1 MAMGQGT
8 TSSSVLNAPLS
19 SLKGVGPK
27 LCEKLTRLGL
37 HTVEDLL
44 YTLPHRYEDRRHF
57 SPINQLK
64 PGESGQF
71 CGKILQA
78 DEVPLGR
85 SRKKIFEVVVSDDS
99 GQILL
104 KWFHYRRD
112 WMKKQYTPG
121 RTIYAY
127 GEVRIF
133 SGRREILH
141 PEVDFNA
148 NDSSDA
154 MRILPVYPL
163 TEGLSQKQLRSF
175 CQQAVCAY
183 ADAAVSH
190 LPEWILKKRALLPL
204 NEALLQCHCPLQD
217 SDFHLLQSGEHPG
230 RQTLVYDE
238 FFYLQLGLALR
249 RRGVQVE
256 QGRAFTLEHRYTQPL
271 AKELPFNLTSAQK
284 RVLGEIKRDMLAP
297 HPMNRLIQGDVGSG
311 KTIVALM
318 SALIAIENGAQTAV
332 LAPTEILA
340 EQHYRQFHHW
350 MTQLQLNCALLTGST
365 PKAERQSILE
375 KLSQGE
381 IQLLVGT
388 HAILQPDVQFK
399 DLGLVIIDEQH
410 RFGVQQRQ
418 QLRKK
423 GHSPDTLVMTATPIP
438 RTLSLTLYGDLA
450 MSVID
455 ELPPGRT
462 PITTRIARASQ
473 RQQLLDF
480 VCRELDKGYQVYFVY
495 PLVEESERSEL
506 KAATDAFEALQS
518 ELGDKYNGGLL
529 HGRLHSRDKE
539 AVMDQ
544 FKKGEISYLVSTT
557 VIEVGIDVPNAS
569 VMVIEH
575 AERFGLAQLHQLRGR
590 VGRGAAKSYCI
601 LVQSDQCS
609 NDGRQ
614 RLQIIQ
620 QSNDGFV
627 IAEADLELRGPGEF
641 LGTRQAGIEN
651 FRVANLLHDA
661 VVLEQA
667 REDALQLVKI
677 DDLLTSAKYAGLRQ
691 TLKQRWGSRLELA
704 SVG

>member
-1 MAMGQGT
+1 MGHPASQPADLST
-8 TSSSVLNAPLS
+8 PLS
-19 SLKGVGPK
+19 SLRGVGPK

-57 SPINQLK
+57 SSISQLK

-71 CGKILQA
+71 RGKILNA
-78 DEVPLGR
+78 DEVPMGR
-85 SRKKIFEVVVSDDS
+85 GRKKLFEVVVGDDT
-99 GQILL
+99 GQMLL

-112 WMKKQYTPG
+112 WMKKNYTPG
-121 RTIYAY
+121 RIAQVY
-127 GEVRIF
+127 GEVRIY

-141 PEVDFNA
+141 PEIDFNDA
-148 NDSSDA
+148 TDSA
-154 MRILPVYPL
+154 TLRILPVYPL
-163 TEGLSQKQLRSF
+163 TEGLSQKQLRNF
-175 CQQAVCAY
+175 CQQAVSVY
-183 ADAAVSH
+183 AESVPTH
-190 LPEWILKKRALLPL
+190 LPEWIMKKRDLLPL
-204 NEALLQCHCPLQD
+204 SQALLHCHCPPVE
-217 SDFHLLQSGEHPG
+217 SDFYCLQHGQDPA

-238 FFYLQLGLALR
+238 FFYLQLGLTLR
-249 RRGVQVE
+249 RQGVQVE

-271 AKELPFNLTSAQK
+271 AKALPFSLTAAQK
-284 RVLGEIKRDMLAP
+284 RVLGEIKQDMLAP

-318 SALIAIENGAQTAV
+318 AALIAIENNAQAAV

-350 MTQLQLNCALLTGST
+350 MTQLGLHCALLTGST
-365 PKAERQSILE
+365 AKSERQALLE
-375 KLSQGE
+375 NLAQGE
-381 IQLLVGT
+381 ITLLVGT
-388 HAILQPDVQFK
+388 HAILQPDVTFA

-423 GHSPDTLVMTATPIP
+423 GHNPDTLVMTATPIP

-462 PITTRIARASQ
+462 PITTRIARSSQ
-473 RQQLLDF
+473 RPQLLDF
-480 VCRELDKGYQVYFVY
+480 VRRELDKGHQVYFVY

-506 KAATDAFEALQS
+506 KAATEAFETLEK
-518 ELGDKYNGGLL
+518 ELGSEYRGGLL
-529 HGRLHSRDKE
+529 HGRLHPRDKE
-539 AVMDQ
+539 AVMEK
-544 FKKGEISYLVSTT
+544 FKQAQIHYLVATT

-590 VGRGAAKSYCI
+590 VGRGAAKSYCV
-601 LVQSDQCS
+601 LVPSEQCS
-609 NDGRQ
+609 RDGQQ
-614 RLQIIQ
+614 RLNIMQN
-620 QSNDGFV
+620 SNDGFV

-651 FRVANLLHDA
+651 FRVANLLRDA
-661 VVLEQA
+661 LLLEQA
-667 REDALQLVKI
+667 REDALQLI
-677 DDLLTSAKYAGLRQ
+677 EQDDFLTSPQYYALRK

>member
-1 MAMGQGT
+1 MSQRALQT
-8 TSSSVLNAPLS
+8 AVLATPLS
-19 SLKGVGPK
+19 TLRGVGPK

-57 SPINQLK
+57 SSINQLT
-64 PGESGQF
+64 PGVSGQF

-85 SRKKIFEVVVSDDS
+85 SRKKIFEVVVGDNS
-99 GQILL
+99 GQILI

-112 WMKKQYTPG
+112 WMKKQYTSG
-121 RTIYAY
+121 RMIYAY
-127 GEVRIF
+127 GEVRVF

-141 PEVDFNA
+141 PEVDFTASNTA
-148 NDSSDA
+148 DR

-163 TEGLSQKQLRSF
+163 TEGLTQKQLRSF
-175 CQQAVCAY
+175 YQQAVSTY
-183 ADAAVSH
+183 AQAVACH
-190 LPEWILKKRALLPL
+190 LPEWIIHKRALLPL
-204 NEALLQCHCPLQD
+204 SEALLQCHCPPQD
-217 SDFHLLQSGEHPG
+217 CDFQLLQSGNYPA
-230 RQTLVYDE
+230 RRTLVYDE

-249 RRGVQVE
+249 RHGVELE
-256 QGRAFTLEHRYTQPL
+256 QGRSFTLEHRYTLPL
-271 AKELPFNLTSAQK
+271 AKALPFDLTTAQK
-284 RVLGEIKRDMLAP
+284 RVLGEIKRDMLTP

-318 SALIAIENGAQTAV
+318 AALIAIESGAQAAV

-340 EQHYRQFHHW
+340 EQHYRQFAHW
-350 MTQLQLNCALLTGST
+350 MGVLGLNCALLTGST
-365 PKAERQSILE
+365 SKSERHSLLE
-375 KLSQGE
+375 KLSDGE
-381 IQLLVGT
+381 VHLIVGT
-388 HAILQPDVQFK
+388 HALLQPDVQFD

-423 GHSPDTLVMTATPIP
+423 GNAPDTLVMTATPIP

-450 MSVID
+450 MSIID

-462 PITTRIARASQ
+462 PITTRIAKASQ
-473 RQQLLDF
+473 RQQMLEF

-506 KAATDAFEALQS
+506 KAATEAFEALQA
-518 ELGDKYNGGLL
+518 ELGKKYAGGLL

-544 FKKGEISYLVSTT
+544 FKRGDINYLVSTT

-614 RLQIIQ
+614 RLEIMQ

-627 IAEADLELRGPGEF
+627 IAEADLQLRGPGEF
-641 LGTRQAGIEN
+641 LGTKQAGIEN

-661 VVLEQA
+661 VILEQA
-667 REDALQLVKI
+667 REDALQLIETEDV
-677 DDLLTSAKYAGLRQ
+677 LTSANHAGLRQ

>member
-1 MAMGQGT
+1 M
-8 TSSSVLNAPLS
+8 
-19 SLKGVGPK
+19 
-27 LCEKLTRLGL
+27 
-37 HTVEDLL
+37 
-44 YTLPHRYEDRRHF
+44 
-57 SPINQLK
+57 
-64 PGESGQF
+64 
-71 CGKILQA
+71 
-78 DEVPLGR
+78 
-85 SRKKIFEVVVSDDS
+85 DS
-99 GQILL
+99 
-104 KWFHYRRD
+104 
-112 WMKKQYTPG
+112 
-121 RTIYAY
+121 
-127 GEVRIF
+127 E
-133 SGRREILH
+133 
-141 PEVDFNA
+141 
-148 NDSSDA
+148 
-154 MRILPVYPL
+154 
-163 TEGLSQKQLRSF
+163 
-175 CQQAVCAY
+175 
-183 ADAAVSH
+183 
-190 LPEWILKKRALLPL
+190 KRALLPL
-204 NEALLQCHCPLQD
+204 SDALLQCHCPPQD

-271 AKELPFNLTSAQK
+271 AKALPFNLTSAQK

-350 MTQLQLNCALLTGST
+350 MTPLQLNCALLTGST

-518 ELGDKYNGGLL
+518 ELGEKYNGGLL

-614 RLQIIQ
+614 RLQIMQ

-651 FRVANLLHDA
+651 FRVANLLDDA

-667 REDALQLVKI
+667 REDALQLVEI